1 MTPLIPLTRD
11 LVLIGGGHSHALVLR
26 MWGMKPL
33 AGVRLTVI
41 NPAPTAAY
49 SGMLPGNIAGH
60 YTRDELDIDL
70 VRLCRFAGVRL
81 IIDEATAIDRQAKTV
96 TVQGRPPIAYD
107 VASIDIGIHSRMP
120 EIDGFPEH
128 GIPVKPLDH
137 YASRWAAFLEKA
149 AHGEASPDVAVIGA
163 GIGGA
168 ELAMA
173 MSHALTAVGV
183 TPQVSLIEA
192 QSSLS
197 GMKPATERKLRRAL
211 EQAGIATVFN
221 ARILRVS
228 DAAVILEDG
237 NTIPSSFTC
246 GSAGAKP
253 HEWVA
258 ATDLPLQD
266 GFIKVDRTLACVD
279 DPDVFASGD
288 CAHLTH
294 APRPK
299 AGVYAVRA
307 APVLLRNLRAR
318 LTGGQMRSFRP
329 QKTYLKLISLGG
341 KRALAEKASMTAQGH
356 ALWRWKDRID
366 QKFMDKFRHLP
377 AMPSVLLPER
387 ALGVDEMLGD
397 KPLCG
402 GCGAKVGPDTLSCAV
417 NALPLVT
424 RPDVLSEV
432 GDDAAVLDFGTKRQ
446 VITVDHL
453 RSFDS
458 DPWRMARIA
467 TVHAMGD
474 VWAMGATPQSV
485 LVSLTLERMS
495 AALQARTLT
504 EIMDGVQS
512 IAGQSGAAI
521 VGGHTSLGAE
531 TTIGLTVTGTLEG
544 SQQAITIAGAKPGDA
559 LILTRPLGSGT
570 LLAGEMAAQA
580 KGADIL
586 AMLDELQRPQDQA
599 ARILS
604 AAHAMTDVTGFGL
617 GGHLLAMCKASGVG
631 AELTLSN
638 IPLFSGAKELCDA
651 GVRSSIFKDNAKAAE
666 AFTGLSGVTGDL
678 LFDPQTSG
686 GLLAAVDA
694 DHAVG
699 LLLKLKSAGYHA
711 AIIGHLTTPQGATI
725 KCQ

>member
-49 SGMLPGNIAGH
+49 SGMLPGHIAGH

-70 VRLCRFAGVRL
+70 VRLCRFAGARL
-81 IIDEATAIDRQAKTV
+81 IIGEATAIDRQAKTV
-96 TVQGRPPIAYD
+96 TVKGRPPIGYD

-120 EIDGFPEH
+120 DLDGFPDH
-128 GIPVKPLDH
+128 GIPVKPLDQ

-173 MSHALTAVGV
+173 MAHALTAVGV
-183 TPQVSLIEA
+183 TPRVSLLEA
-192 QSSLS
+192 KSTLS

-211 EQAGIATVFN
+211 DQAGITTVFN
-221 ARILRVS
+221 ARVSRVS
-228 DAAVILEDG
+228 DRAVILEDG
-237 NTIPSSFTC
+237 SAVPSSFTC

-253 HEWVA
+253 HDWVG

-266 GFIKVDRTLACVD
+266 GFIKVDQTLACVD
-279 DPDVFASGD
+279 DPDIFASGD

-307 APVLLRNLRAR
+307 APILLHNLRAR
-318 LTGGQMRSFRP
+318 LTGGQMQSFRP

-341 KRALAEKASMTAQGH
+341 KRALAEKAAFTAQGD

-377 AMPSVLLPER
+377 AMQSSPLPER
-387 ALGVDEMLGD
+387 ALGVDEVLGD

-417 NALPLVT
+417 NALPAVT
-424 RPDVLSEV
+424 RPDVLTDA

-453 RSFDS
+453 RSFDT

-474 VWAMGATPQSV
+474 VWAMGAAPQSV
-485 LVSLTLERMS
+485 LVSLTLERMG
-495 AALQARTLT
+495 AELRARTLA

-512 IAGQSGAAI
+512 IAGPSGAAI

-544 SQQAITIAGAKPGDA
+544 SQRAITLSGAKPGDA

-570 LLAGEMAAQA
+570 LLAAEMAGLV
-580 KGADIL
+580 KGADIVAL
-586 AMLDELQRPQDQA
+586 LTELQRPQDQA
-599 ARILS
+599 ARILTD
-604 AAHAMTDVTGFGL
+604 AHAMTDVTGFGL
-617 GGHLLAMCKASGVG
+617 GGHLLAMCKASGIG
-631 AELTLSN
+631 AELTLSK
-638 IPLFSGAKELCDA
+638 IPLFSGADALSAA
-651 GVRSSIFKDNAKAAE
+651 GVRSSIFADNAKAAA
-666 AFTGLSGVTGDL
+666 AFTGVSGVTGDL

-686 GLLAAVDA
+686 GLLAAVDK

-699 LLLKLKSAGYHA
+699 LLLKLISAGYHA
-711 AIIGHLTTPQGATI
+711 AIIGQITDQSGVIT
-725 KCQ
+725 CQ